1 MFDLNG
7 VRIKHGDTLAT
18 NLFHTKPLK
27 VYEKDG
33 KIYWETG
40 EEITKQHHTD
50 AFWYVVK
57 SSESKKPKLFRIVD
71 NHNNVVDGLTGLTL
85 EKAEQQLCRQLNLD
99 VDCYIQGQLPTPKGM
114 GL

>member
-1 MFDLNG
+1 MIDLNG
-7 VRIKHGDTLAT
+7 VLIKAGDILAT
-18 NLFHTKPLK
+18 KFFHTKPLK

-33 KIYWETG
+33 KMFWETG
-40 EEITKQHHTD
+40 EEITKQHRID
-50 AFWYVVK
+50 EFWYVVK
-57 SSESKKPKLFRIVD
+57 SYESEKPQLFRIVD